1 MTKNEVAT
9 NGTFKLI
16 PMYAGLDDELKA
28 EIEDELDD
36 FEDAGGIDCR
46 RIKMPTGNSKSFEV
60 ESNNPDDP
68 DMEKELRGV
77 ILFTHKM
84 NARWEG
90 DYGGENRM
98 PVCSS
103 WDGKQGV
110 ELETGAVCNC
120 DICEYNEFK
129 ANGEGKECKNTRRI
143 YLMLDGRPFLYLLTV
158 PPTSLKAVSK
168 QLKRLITGG
177 TPLTRIVVTFRLESA
192 KSKGGKDYAKIAVEK
207 AGDLTKEQGD
217 LARRMREEIKK
228 QYTTVAVD
236 NDDYNV
242 SDSSSAPGAAQTQQP
257 QLGSAPDDDG
267 FMEIPDAIEE
277 GELPFGN

>member
-1 MTKNEVAT
+1 MAKNEVAT

-60 ESNNPDDP
+60 ESDNPDDP
-68 DMEKELRGV
+68 DTEKELRGV

-103 WDGKQGV
+103 WDAKQGMV
-110 ELETGAVCNC
+110 FETGEVINC
-120 DICEYNEFK
+120 DTCKYNEFK
-129 ANGEGKECKNTRRI
+129 GNGQGKECKNTRRI
-143 YLMLDGRPFLYLLTV
+143 YLMLDGKPYLYLLTV
-158 PPTSLKAVSK
+158 PPTSLNAVSK

-177 TPLTRIVVTFRLESA
+177 TPLTRMVVAFRLESA
-192 KSKGGKDYAKIAVEK
+192 VSKGGKDYAKITVEK
-207 AGDLTKEQGD
+207 SGELTKNQGD
-217 LARRMREEIKK
+217 LARTMREEIKR

-236 NDDYNV
+236 SDDYNV
-242 SDSSSAPGAAQTQQP
+242 GDGSSPQGAGQLQQP
-257 QLGSAPDDDG
+257 QPGDAPDDG

-277 GELPFGN
+277 GELPFK

>member
-60 ESNNPDDP
+60 ESDNPDDP

-192 KSKGGKDYAKIAVEK
+192 KSKGGKDYAKITVEK

-217 LARRMREEIKK
+217 LARRIREEIKK
-228 QYTTVAVD
+228 QYTTVALD